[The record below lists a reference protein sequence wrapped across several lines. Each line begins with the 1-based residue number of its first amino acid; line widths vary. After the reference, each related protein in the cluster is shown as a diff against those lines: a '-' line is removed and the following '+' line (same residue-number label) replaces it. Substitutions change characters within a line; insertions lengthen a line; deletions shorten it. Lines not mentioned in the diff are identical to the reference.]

1 MINRMDGSIPIQR
14 FLKNSSY
21 MHIIL
26 VSKRWGHGSITSC
39 PLSGNYDRQNGPT
52 IWGNHISEW
61 EFIKENKKV
70 VKKENKNL
78 TNQKKEVNKN
88 LTKKKKVTKISTKKK
103 VFKILLFFFYK
114 FPDCAG
120 NPRVIRL
127 AKGKQSSRCPPPHI

>member
-21 MHIIL
+21 MHSIL

-52 IWGNHISEW
+52 IQGNPTSEW

-70 VKKENKNL
+70 VKKERKHAFDL
-78 TNQKKEVNKN
+78 ESDQE
-88 LTKKKKVTKISTKKK
+88 KKKK
-103 VFKILLFFFYK
+103 
-114 FPDCAG
+114 P
-120 NPRVIRL
+120 
-127 AKGKQSSRCPPPHI
+127 